1 MKKINSIILAAAFV
15 LGITFAGSALGSNA
29 GLSVNAQDSMLGK
42 VGDKITKT
50 TKTVYKKGRRVGTT
64 VGTKTWDGTKWVAS
78 KSWKGGKWVAVK
90 TVNGTKWVYR
100 RGRNAVRGAQR
111 PTP

>member
-1 MKKINSIILAAAFV
+1 MKKIKSIFLAFAFV
-15 LGITFAGSALGSNA
+15 TATAFVGGTI
-29 GLSVNAQDSMLGK
+29 SVNAQDTMMGK
-42 VGDKITKT
+42 MGDKIQNT
-50 TKTVYKKGRRVGTT
+50 TKKVYKKSRKIGTT
-64 VGTKTWDGTKWVAS
+64 VGSKTWNGTKWVAS